1 MASDA
6 YRALRDRVR
15 DETGVVMV
23 MGDSATGKTHMARM
37 LLGEAVEA
45 GRRAA
50 FIDGDVGAAT
60 VGPAACVGLS
70 IVESPDDLGRFSEPD
85 ELRFVGSIEPNGVVL
100 PHVVAVASLI
110 DVAAQSAD
118 LVILDTTNVV
128 AGVVGQTL
136 KYHLAELTKPSL
148 VVAIRRGSELE
159 PVIGMLRRFLSVRVA
174 EVDPPEDAMPLGPVE
189 RREQRIA
196 AFAGDLGDDPP
207 RWRVQTTVFA
217 PTLPDGFDVSRL
229 DRMLVGIQDDHGRCR
244 GLGVLEHAEGTV
256 RVATRHGDE
265 MRGLRLGSM
274 RLDLDTFAVSRVRL
288 RELIF
293 GV

>member
-1 MASDA
+1 MAGDA
-6 YRALRDRVR
+6 YDSLRDRVR
-15 DETGVVMV
+15 DEQGVVMV
-23 MGDSATGKTHMARM
+23 IGDSATGKTHMARS
-37 LLGEAVEA
+37 LVEA
-45 GRRAA
+45 AVHAGRTVA
-50 FIDGDVGAAT
+50 FVDGDVGAAT

-70 IVESPDDLGRFSEPD
+70 LVSSAADLERFSEPD
-85 ELRFVGSIEPNGVVL
+85 DLRFVGSVEPNGVVL
-100 PHVVAVASLI
+100 PHVVAVSTLV
-110 DVAAQSAD
+110 DVASAQAD

-148 VVAIRRGSELE
+148 VVAIRRGSELD

-174 EVDPPEDAMPLGPVE
+174 EVEPPEDAMPLGPVE

-196 AFAGDLGDDPP
+196 AFAVDLGEDPP
-207 RWRVQTTVFA
+207 QWRVQTTVFA

-229 DRMLVGIQDDHGRCR
+229 DRMLVGVQDDHGRCL
-244 GLGVLEHAEGTV
+244 GLGVLEHTEGTV
-256 RVATRHGDE
+256 RVATQHGDE

-274 RLDLDTFAVSRVRL
+274 RLDLETFAVSRVRL

>member
-1 MASDA
+1 MASDG
-6 YRALRDRVR
+6 YRALRERVR

-23 MGDSATGKTHMARM
+23 IGDSATGKTHMARM
-37 LLGEAVEA
+37 LLEEALDT
-45 GRRAA
+45 GRSVA

-70 IVESPDDLGRFSEPD
+70 IVSDRSDLDRFGEPDD
-85 ELRFVGSIEPNGVVL
+85 LRFVGSIEPNGVVL
-100 PHVVAVASLI
+100 PHVVAVASLV
-110 DVAAQSAD
+110 DVASEAAD

-174 EVDPPEDAMPLGPVE
+174 EVDPPPDAMPLGPVE

-196 AFAGDLGDDPP
+196 AFAGDLGEDPP

-229 DRMLVGIQDDHGRCR
+229 DRMLVGVQDEHGRCR
-244 GLGVLEHAEGTV
+244 GLGVLEHADGTV

-274 RLDLDTFAVSRVRL
+274 RLDLDDFSVSRVRL

>member
-1 MASDA
+1 MAEDA
-6 YRALRDRVR
+6 YRALRERVR
-15 DETGVVMV
+15 DESGVVMV
-23 MGDSATGKTHMARM
+23 IGDSATGKTHTARM
-37 LLGEAVEA
+37 LLEEAVDA
-45 GRRAA
+45 GRTAA
-50 FIDGDVGAAT
+50 LVDGDVGAAT
-60 VGPAACVGLS
+60 VGPAACVGLRIIS
-70 IVESPDDLGRFSEPD
+70 DRSELATFGEPD

-100 PHVVAVASLI
+100 PHVVAVASLVDI
-110 DVAAQSAD
+110 ASESAD

-148 VVAIRRGSELE
+148 VVAIRRGSELD
-159 PVIGMLRRFLSVRVA
+159 PVVGMLRRFLSVRVA
-174 EVDPPEDAMPLGPVE
+174 EIEPPDDAMPLGPVE
-189 RREQRIA
+189 RREARIA
-196 AFAGDLGDDPP
+196 AFAGDLGEDPP

-229 DRMLVGIQDDHGRCR
+229 HRMLVGVQDDHGRCR
-244 GLGVLEHAEGTV
+244 GLGVLEHTDGTV

-274 RLDLDTFAVSRVRL
+274 RLDLETFAVSRVRL